1 MSSDQH
7 IRTAFDRDLDQLLAQ
22 MLRMG
27 GLVEVAILEAAKSF
41 ETQDVQLADEVRA
54 ADRII
59 DDIEAQINEDVASII
74 ALQAPA
80 ARDLRLLLSILKVAG
95 NLERIG
101 DYAKNMAKRTHLL
114 LQLPNIENSS
124 SSLRR
129 LSREV
134 QLMLKDS
141 LDAYV
146 QRDTELAKD
155 VISRDNDVD
164 ELYNGLFRQFVTHMM
179 EDPRNITACL
189 HLHFIAKNIERMGD
203 HVTSIAEQVVLVV
216 TGQMPSESRPKG
228 DRTSIDVTLSQD

>member
-1 MSSDQH
+1 MSSDLH
-7 IRTAFDRDLDQLLAQ
+7 IRTAFDRDLDQLQAQ

-27 GLVEVAILEAAKSF
+27 GLVEVAILDAAKSF
-41 ETQDVQLADEVRA
+41 ENQDVELADQVRL
-54 ADRII
+54 ADRVI
-59 DDIEAQINEDVASII
+59 DEIEVHINEDVARII

-114 LQLPNIENSS
+114 SQLPNIENSS
-124 SSLRR
+124 TSLRR

-134 QLMLKDS
+134 RLMLKDS

-146 QRDTELAKD
+146 QRDTEMAQD
-155 VISRDNDVD
+155 VIARDNDVD
-164 ELYNGLFRQFVTHMM
+164 ELYNGLFRQFLTHMM

-216 TGQMPSESRPKG
+216 TGAMPSEDRPKG
-228 DRTSIDVTLSQD
+228 DLTSIDVKLSQD

>member
-1 MSSDQH
+1 MSSDLH
-7 IRTAFDRDLDQLLAQ
+7 IRTAFDRDLDQLQAQ

-27 GLVEVAILEAAKSF
+27 GLVEVAILDAAKSF
-41 ETQDVQLADEVRA
+41 ENQDVELADQVRL
-54 ADRII
+54 ADRVI
-59 DDIEAQINEDVASII
+59 DEIEVYINEDVARII

-114 LQLPNIENSS
+114 SQLPNIENSS
-124 SSLRR
+124 TSLRR

-134 QLMLKDS
+134 RLMLKDS

-146 QRDTELAKD
+146 QRDTELAED
-155 VISRDNDVD
+155 VIARDNDVD
-164 ELYNGLFRQFVTHMM
+164 ELYNGLFRQFLTHMM

-216 TGQMPSESRPKG
+216 TGAMPSEDRPKG
-228 DRTSIDVTLSQD
+228 DLTSIDVKLSQE

>member
-1 MSSDQH
+1 MGSDLH
-7 IRTAFDRDLDQLLAQ
+7 IRTAFDRDLEQLQAQ

-27 GLVEVAILEAAKSF
+27 GLVEVAILDAAKSF
-41 ETQDVQLADEVRA
+41 ETQDVGLADQVRL
-54 ADRII
+54 ADRVI
-59 DDIEAQINEDVASII
+59 DDIEVKINEDVARII

-124 SSLRR
+124 TSLRR

-134 QLMLKDS
+134 RLMLKDS

-146 QRDTELAKD
+146 QRDTEMAQV
-155 VISRDNDVD
+155 VIARDNDVD
-164 ELYNGLFRQFVTHMM
+164 ELYNGLFRQFLTHMM

-216 TGQMPSESRPKG
+216 TGAMPSEDRPKG
-228 DRTSIDVTLSQD
+228 DLTSIDVKLSQD

>member
-134 QLMLKDS
+134 HRRHYRGRSHLWPIQDHAEHRHQ
-141 LDAYV
+141 D
-146 QRDTELAKD
+146 
-155 VISRDNDVD
+155 
-164 ELYNGLFRQFVTHMM
+164 
-179 EDPRNITACL
+179 CL
-189 HLHFIAKNIERMGD
+189 
-203 HVTSIAEQVVLVV
+203 
-216 TGQMPSESRPKG
+216 
-228 DRTSIDVTLSQD
+228 

>member
-1 MSSDQH
+1 MSSDLH
-7 IRTAFDRDLDQLLAQ
+7 IRTAFDRDLDQLQAQ

-27 GLVEVAILEAAKSF
+27 GLVEVAILDAAKSF
-41 ETQDVQLADEVRA
+41 ENQDVELADQVRL
-54 ADRII
+54 ADRVI
-59 DDIEAQINEDVASII
+59 DEIEVHINEDVARII

-114 LQLPNIENSS
+114 SQLPNIENSS
-124 SSLRR
+124 TSLRR

-134 QLMLKDS
+134 RLMLKDS

-146 QRDTELAKD
+146 QRDTEMAQD
-155 VISRDNDVD
+155 VIARDNDVD
-164 ELYNGLFRQFVTHMM
+164 ELYNGLFRQFLTHMM

-216 TGQMPSESRPKG
+216 TGAMPSEDRPEG
-228 DRTSIDVTLSQD
+228 DLTSIDVKLSQD